1 MNITVFE
8 LAFRKPQSP
17 PQTGKNLKQVQISS
31 SGKHKIGLPLKFDL
45 KSILP
50 KFQGILS
57 LRSPCNLIRSLA
69 SQRIFDTNLNLAFRS
84 VLAILICDV
93 FLILPSQQTLISNVR
108 KNQDHCPETEN
119 FLKEMYVRNAISQ
132 NQGSQNR

>member
-1 MNITVFE
+1 MFE
-8 LAFRKPQSP
+8 LAFWKPQSP
-17 PQTGKNLKQVQISS
+17 PQTGKDLKQVQISS
-31 SGKHKIGLPLKFDL
+31 SGKHKVGLPLKFDL

-57 LRSPCNLIRSLA
+57 LRSPCNLIRSLV
-69 SQRIFDTNLNLAFRS
+69 SQRIFDTN
-84 VLAILICDV
+84 LICDV